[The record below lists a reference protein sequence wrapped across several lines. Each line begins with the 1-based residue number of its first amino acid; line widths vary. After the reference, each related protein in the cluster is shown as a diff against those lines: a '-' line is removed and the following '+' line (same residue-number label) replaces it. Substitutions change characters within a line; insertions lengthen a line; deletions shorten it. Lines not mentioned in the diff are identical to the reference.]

1 MIQLPRRPSRQD
13 QVISP
18 YKQLG
23 VRDLPFATVPLIDPN
38 SDDPRRNGQIFATSS
53 VQAEIEKFERLLIRP
68 SDFGNRV
75 KLASLWA
82 KGQAYQGRGMGK
94 TALLRYF
101 QRRINPDWGYTEF
114 SGQFSAVVVY
124 VAFPDQV
131 DRRWMEQLAWAA
143 LVDVCE
149 NGVLDAS
156 RASLRRDAMTDSEVD
171 AIVNFEGD
179 ARAENLLDDAVL
191 EATGIK
197 ADVIDDEIERLLLG
211 EGVNRSAA
219 RALVKGDFQEL
230 LRSYRR
236 DDSLRPYY
244 IPRDTK
250 GLDYARSLFF
260 NDIVRYLRAAGFA
273 GGYLFIDDIENLT
286 DQMARRHQIE
296 FAKELGIC
304 TVRPGY
310 ANSAYG
316 FFSCVVTT
324 HDSVIRRLSAAWD
337 EAGLSSFARLDPDAP
352 TSVELPLPTPDQAA
366 AIITAHLDHYRLDH
380 DEDGSIRPFTDD
392 GLSAL
397 IRKGQLP
404 RELLSNAAHAF
415 MLAAEKGASSI
426 DAQLVD
432 EATDSQPDQTSTD
445 YSAGLGDFT

>member
-1 MIQLPRRPSRQD
+1 M
-13 QVISP
+13 
-18 YKQLG
+18 
-23 VRDLPFATVPLIDPN
+23 PFPTEPLIDPD
-38 SDDPRRNGQIFATSS
+38 SDDARRNGEIFAAGS
-53 VQAEIEKFERLLIRP
+53 VQTEIEKFERLLIRP

-82 KGQAYQGRGMGK
+82 KGSAYQGRGLGK

-101 QRRINPDWGYTEF
+101 QRRINPDWGFQEF
-114 SGQFSAVVVY
+114 NGQFSAVVVY

-131 DRRWMEQLAWAA
+131 DRRWMDQLAWAA
-143 LVDVCE
+143 LVNVCE
-149 NGVLDAS
+149 IGVLDAS
-156 RASLRRDAMTDSEVD
+156 RASLRRDVMTDSEVD
-171 AIVNFEGD
+171 AVINFGGD
-179 ARAENLLDDAVL
+179 TRLENLWDDAIL
-191 EATGIK
+191 ESNGINP
-197 ADVIDDEIERLLLG
+197 DVIDGKIEQLLMD
-211 EGVNRSAA
+211 EGVTAAAA
-219 RALVKGDFQEL
+219 RALAQGRFQGFL
-230 LRSYRR
+230 QSLRR
-236 DDSLRPYY
+236 DGNLRPYY

-250 GLDYARSLFF
+250 GLDYACNLFF

-273 GGYLFIDDIENLT
+273 GGYLFIDDIENLA
-286 DQMARRHQIE
+286 DKMARRHQLE

-316 FFSCVVTT
+316 FFSCVLTT
-324 HDSVIRRLSAAWD
+324 HASVIRRLSAAWE

-352 TSVELPLPTPDQAA
+352 TSVELPLPTPDQAT

-380 DEDGSIRPFTDD
+380 TEDGSIKPFTED

-397 IRKGQLP
+397 IQKGQLP
-404 RELLSNAAHAF
+404 RELLSNAAHTF

-432 EATDSQPDQTSTD
+432 EATESQSDSTLTD
-445 YSAGLGDFT
+445 YSAGLVDFI

>member
-1 MIQLPRRPSRQD
+1 MVQLPRRPSHPST
-13 QVISP
+13 SP
-18 YKQLG
+18 YEKLG
-23 VRDLPFATVPLIDPN
+23 LRDLPFATEPMIDPN
-38 SDDPRRNGQIFATSS
+38 SPDPRRNGEIFAASS
-53 VQAEIEKFERLLIRP
+53 VKAEIEKFERLLIRS

-82 KGQAYQGRGMGK
+82 KGEAYQGRGMGK

-101 QRRINPDWGYTEF
+101 QRRINPDWGYKEF
-114 SGQFSAVVVY
+114 NGQFSAVAVY

-156 RASLRRDAMTDSEVD
+156 RAALRRDQMSENEFESVINAGSD
-171 AIVNFEGD
+171 VNFG
-179 ARAENLLDDAVL
+179 NLLDDTIL
-191 EATGIK
+191 EAKGLK
-197 ADVIDDEIERLLLG
+197 PEDIDAKIERLLLD
-211 EGVNRSAA
+211 EGVTTAA
-219 RALVKGDFQEL
+219 AQGLASGRFQEFL
-230 LRSYRR
+230 MSLRR
-236 DDSLRPYY
+236 DGNLRPYY
-244 IPRDTK
+244 IARDTK
-250 GLDYARSLFF
+250 GLDYACNLFF

-273 GGYLFIDDIENLT
+273 GGYLFIDDIENLA
-286 DQMARRHQIE
+286 DKMARRHQLE

-316 FFSCVVTT
+316 FFSCVLTT

-337 EAGLSSFARLDPDAP
+337 EAGLSSFARLDPGAP
-352 TSVELPLPTPDQAA
+352 TSVELPLPTPAQAT

-380 DEDGSIRPFTDD
+380 NDDGSIMPFTQD

-397 IRKGQLP
+397 IQRGQLP
-404 RELLSNAAHAF
+404 RELLSNAAHTF
-415 MLAAEKGASSI
+415 MLAAERGVTYI
-426 DAQLVD
+426 DAQLVA
-432 EATDSQPDQTSTD
+432 EATEGQAAQPSTD
-445 YSAGLGDFT
+445 YSAGLADFT